1 MHKNALSQQPSSN
14 ETRKGG
20 EGFYAQKNALVK
32 VWEKS
37 KNTHTYYYFFYLFVC
52 ACNKKSICVCV
63 CVCVCACVCECWLNA
78 KSRQTSHLFKLDY
91 FFLFSVFLFPF
102 FVYLLLSLWSDWS
115 SPTTL
120 SFCLSDKFNKKEQK
134 LKWNH
139 LKLFFI

>member
-37 KNTHTYYYFFYLFVC
+37 KNTHTHYYFFYLFVC
-52 ACNKKSICVCV
+52 ACNKKSMRVCV
-63 CVCVCACVCECWLNA
+63 CLCMCVCECWLNA

-91 FFLFSVFLFPF
+91 FFCFSFSFFSSTFFFLCGQIEVQPP
-102 FVYLLLSLWSDWS
+102 LSLSV
-115 SPTTL
+115 
-120 SFCLSDKFNKKEQK
+120 CLINSTKKSR
-134 LKWNH
+134 N
-139 LKLFFI
+139 